1 MDDNIQQGPGADT
14 GARPALFVRRSLG
27 WMVAVVLS
35 FMMALTVVDVTGRFV
50 FNNPIPGS
58 FEVMEF
64 CLAIVVFSA
73 LPLVTWDRRHITVS
87 LFDAYFQ
94 RSGYRAQQC
103 LIQLASL
110 LGMGIV
116 CWRMWDQGN
125 RLHQTQAITGYLEW
139 PVAPIAYF
147 MSILAG
153 LSALL
158 IVMLLWR
165 AVAGRPYPAYDDGG
179 GEPSG

>member
-1 MDDNIQQGPGADT
+1 MPHTARQPARHGHRLLAHVGPGD
-14 GARPALFVRRSLG
+14 
-27 WMVAVVLS
+27 
-35 FMMALTVVDVTGRFV
+35 
-50 FNNPIPGS
+50 
-58 FEVMEF
+58 
-64 CLAIVVFSA
+64 
-73 LPLVTWDRRHITVS
+73 
-87 LFDAYFQ
+87 
-94 RSGYRAQQC
+94 
-103 LIQLASL
+103 
-110 LGMGIV
+110 
-116 CWRMWDQGN
+116 

-179 GEPSG
+179 GELSA

>member
-1 MDDNIQQGPGADT
+1 MDDGGQRVSGAVE
-14 GARPALFVRRSLG
+14 GARFAAMVRRLLG

-35 FMMALTVVDVTGRFV
+35 FMMALTVVDVAGRFV
-50 FNNPIPGS
+50 FNRPVPGS

-87 LFDAYFQ
+87 LLDSFF
-94 RSGYRAQQC
+94 RGTGYRLQQG
-103 LIQLASL
+103 LIQAASL

-125 RLHQTQAITGYLEW
+125 RLDRTQAITGYLEW

-147 MSILAG
+147 MSVLAG
-153 LSALL
+153 LASLL
-158 IVMLLWR
+158 LVMLLWR
-165 AVAGRPYPAYDDGG
+165 AVAGRPYPAFDDHG
-179 GEPSG
+179 GEPQG